1 MNLDGKR
8 ILISRTDSIGDVMLS
23 LPMCAWLKNKFP
35 SSTVLFLGRKYTESI
50 VNAYDRVDQFVD
62 WDSFSPLSKEEK
74 TGLSVDQF
82 YTNMAG
88 LSPMKRIAEPTEVAE
103 AISFLASPR
112 ASYINGINV
121 PVDGGRTKSL

>member
-62 WDSFSPLSKEEK
+62 WDNFSPLSKEEK
-74 TGLSVDQF
+74 TEKLTALKVDVIVHVFPNKEIASKGLE
-82 YTNMAG
+82 
-88 LSPMKRIAEPTEVAE
+88 IA
-103 AISFLASPR
+103 
-112 ASYINGINV
+112 V
-121 PVDGGRTKSL
+121 PFEGF